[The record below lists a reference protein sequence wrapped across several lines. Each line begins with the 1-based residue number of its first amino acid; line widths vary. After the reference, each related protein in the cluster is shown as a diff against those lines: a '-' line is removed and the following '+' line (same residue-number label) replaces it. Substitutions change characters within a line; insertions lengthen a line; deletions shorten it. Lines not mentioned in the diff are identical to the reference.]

1 MPSSSWD
8 SSNPVMI
15 QEDFEDCDVVR
26 ACRKT
31 ECRYESGSTLHV
43 RAISKE
49 GPLGKTGSL
58 KFLDLMASNTFSLL
72 AFAVISMLVD
82 FLVANGARNI
92 RSRTDKIFSSAGIPG
107 SVSSSVALNLYCLLT
122 SG

>member
-1 MPSSSWD
+1 MPSSSLD

-15 QEDFEDCDVVR
+15 QEDFEDCDVVW

-43 RAISKE
+43 RVISKA

-58 KFLDLMASNTFSLL
+58 KFLDLMASNTRVL
-72 AFAVISMLVD
+72 
-82 FLVANGARNI
+82 
-92 RSRTDKIFSSAGIPG
+92 
-107 SVSSSVALNLYCLLT
+107 
-122 SG
+122 